1 MKRNHEQAFCL
12 HTGAALLVL
21 LLGMLLAGAARAED
35 ENGGWAG
42 DWLTNYQSARAMGL
56 GGGYVSLADDAL
68 GMMWN
73 PAGMTQLHR
82 NELFLETSRYF
93 EGTSLNT
100 LGFVLPGSRYPTLGL
115 SVLALRSDEFQQ
127 TNDVNDPLGTFNEG
141 ETAYVMSA
149 SHNLHPRVSVGANL
163 RVVHQSIA
171 EYSATGYGLDLG
183 VLAQAT
189 DIVRIGASV
198 SNVGGPDLELRETRE
213 TYPRQYRGG
222 VAVDLLQGRALATLE
237 VEKIGDLRTNV
248 RGGAEFALMDRI
260 TLRAGFDG
268 EDPSGGFT
276 VQLPRDLRLDY
287 GTGDHDLGM
296 IHRFSLSWRF
306 GGFFASS
313 LASTD
318 VISPLGS
325 RSTARIELA
334 ARTRH
339 EIDSWRLDI
348 NDAAGELVRR
358 FGGRGNP
365 PAQVMW
371 DGKGT
376 TGLPL
381 ADGSYTYRLVVTDLG
396 GLETTSQV
404 NRITIDTRARAI
416 RMPVQVSGR

>member
-1 MKRNHEQAFCL
+1 MKRNHQQAFCL
-12 HTGAALLVL
+12 HTGAALMVLV
-21 LLGMLLAGAARAED
+21 LGMLLAGAARAED

-56 GGGYVSLADDAL
+56 GGGFVSLADEAP

-73 PAGMTQLHR
+73 PAGMTQLGR
-82 NELFLETSRYF
+82 NELFLESSQYF

-100 LGFVLPGSRYPTLGL
+100 LGFVLPGSKYPTLGV
-115 SVLALRSDEFQQ
+115 SILALRSDEFQR
-127 TNDVNDPLGTFNEG
+127 TSDVNDHLGTFNEG
-141 ETAYVMSA
+141 ETAYVLSA
-149 SHNLHPRVSVGANL
+149 SHDFHPRVSVGANL
-163 RVVHQSIA
+163 RMVHQSIA

-189 DIVRIGASV
+189 DIVRIGASIC
-198 SNVGGPDLELRETRE
+198 NVGGPDLELRDTRE

-222 VAVDLLQGRALATLE
+222 VAVDLLQGRALATME

-248 RGGAEFALMDRI
+248 RGGAEYQLTEMI

-268 EDPSGGFT
+268 SDPAGGFT
-276 VQLPRDLRLDY
+276 VNLPHDLRLDY

-296 IHRFSLSWRF
+296 VHRFSLSWRF
-306 GGFFASS
+306 GGFFARSS
-313 LASTD
+313 TSTD

-339 EIDSWRLDI
+339 EIASWRLEI
-348 NDAAGELVRR
+348 NDEAGQLVRR

-365 PAQVMW
+365 PGHLMW
-371 DGKGT
+371 DGKGG
-376 TGLPL
+376 TGMPLP
-381 ADGSYTYRLVVTDLG
+381 DGQYSYRLVVTDIG
-396 GLETTSQV
+396 GLETQSATSS
-404 NRITIDTRARAI
+404 IAIDTHAREI
-416 RMPVQVSGR
+416 RVPVQVSGR